1 MKKDNLNKTD
11 KIGIILLAA
20 GASRRMGTPKQL
32 LKIGKDTLIERAI
45 SIAKQIDNSQT
56 VVVLGANADK
66 IKPIIESDKTID
78 ITINEDWQKGMGTT
92 LQTGIQFL
100 LKKTPA
106 LEAVIISVCDQ
117 PHLNKIILQQL
128 ITEFKKTKGEI
139 IAAAYA
145 NIKGVPALFSKTLFP
160 KLLTLNE
167 DEGARKII
175 KNHEGKVLTIDFP
188 KGEIDLDTPAAY
200 QQFLKIE
207 K

>member
-32 LKIGKDTLIERAI
+32 LEIGKETLIERAI
-45 SIAKQIDNSQT
+45 RITKQVDNSQT

-66 IKPIIESDKTID
+66 IKPIIKEDKSTNVI
-78 ITINEDWQKGMGTT
+78 INEDWQKGMGTT
-92 LQTGIQFL
+92 LQAGIRFL

-106 LEAVIISVCDQ
+106 LEAVIASVCDQ
-117 PHLNKIILQQL
+117 PYLNEIILGQL
-128 ITEFKKTKGEI
+128 IIEFKKREGEI

-175 KNHEGKVLTIDFP
+175 KNYTGKVLTIDFP
-188 KGEIDLDTPAAY
+188 KGEIDLDTPESY